1 MMVDEKSPNESELF
15 SEMKRNIT
23 DDRFACLTS
32 PTHLQKNSSALLY
45 STIASIALNGVTCPL
60 TTFINLFVL
69 IALTKKEELRT
80 AANSILASM
89 AVSDFL
95 VGFTVQPMKIAY
107 KIFGLFDRYNCTL
120 DEIATFIGIM
130 CVVASF
136 LNTCLFALDRCFA
149 TVFPYRYL
157 EHIIYKKYIIT
168 IAIEWLALT
177 VVILLTWVGVLQKE
191 FITSIIKIVL
201 IFVVIVMGISY
212 AIVFRAV
219 RNQRNRVDVQHQ
231 PRFVAAVDREKEN
244 DQQEE
249 REVGEKEK
257 RCSEVKLREECKP
270 SSAGEDNGQQE
281 RSLSTEENNED
292 HSQQDIQI
300 LYDDVVI
307 RSFPDRKGNMPREGE
322 EIVACQTENEQKN
335 AGKIGKRLNCEEQSD
350 ATQCMRRRQAAI
362 QRSRSNTVLI
372 IMFVFFLCY
381 CPLTVVQNL
390 ENRMS
395 LLSQLIATDWANN
408 FVLLNSLLNPIIYCI
423 RVSKIR
429 REVKNLLRIVCTRC
443 CRGENDNL

>member
-1 MMVDEKSPNESELF
+1 
-15 SEMKRNIT
+15 
-23 DDRFACLTS
+23 
-32 PTHLQKNSSALLY
+32 
-45 STIASIALNGVTCPL
+45 
-60 TTFINLFVL
+60 
-69 IALTKKEELRT
+69 
-80 AANSILASM
+80 
-89 AVSDFL
+89 
-95 VGFTVQPMKIAY
+95 MKIAY
-107 KIFGLFDRYNCTL
+107 KIFGLFDTYYCAL
-120 DEIATFIGIM
+120 DKIARLIGIL

-157 EHIIYKKYIIT
+157 EHMIYKKYIIT
-168 IAIEWLALT
+168 IAIKWLALT
-177 VVILLTWVGVLQKE
+177 VVILLTWVGVLQNE

-201 IFVVIVMGISY
+201 ILAVIAMAISF

-270 SSAGEDNGQQE
+270 TSAGEDNGQQG
-281 RSLSTEENNED
+281 RSFSTEENNED

-307 RSFPDRKGNMPREGE
+307 RSFPDRKGNMPKEGE
-322 EIVACQTENEQKN
+322 GIGACQTENEQKN
-335 AGKIGKRLNCEEQSD
+335 AGKIGKRLNREGRSEAIHCI
-350 ATQCMRRRQAAI
+350 RRRQAAI
-362 QRSRSNTVLI
+362 QKSRSYTVLI
-372 IMFVFFLCY
+372 IMSIFILCY

-395 LLSQLIATDWANN
+395 LLSLVITKDWANN
-408 FVLLNSLLNPIIYCI
+408 FVILNSLLNPIIYCM
-423 RVSKIR
+423 RVSKSL

-443 CRGENDNL
+443 CRGESDNL